1 MKTRYLLTG
10 TVLCTLIA
18 SAPAQPDNIGHTR
31 HHHRHGEPHPA
42 EVDPRRFFTNRTGA
56 DLPLPGEEEAF
67 FFVVFG
73 DRTGGPA
80 EGVSVLADAVRDT
93 NLLEPDFVMTVGDLV
108 EGYNQSGEWMEQTRE
123 FKEIMDRLL
132 CPWFPVAG
140 NHDIYWRGEG
150 RPPGEHEAEYEMH
163 FGPLWYAFTHKN
175 CLFIALYSDEGNP
188 ETGEKNFNKPECQVM
203 SEAQFSWLKET
214 LQRGRDMDHIFLFLH
229 HPRWL
234 GGNYG
239 DDWEKVHRE
248 LVAAGNVTAVFAGHI
263 HRMRY
268 DPRDGIE
275 YVALATVGGGQ
286 SHVVPEAGWLHQY
299 HIVTVRKNQ
308 IALAAVP
315 VGEVMDVREITGA
328 LADEAAALARQA
340 PEFGGPLSVASDGSA
355 DGDVTVRFRNTASLP
370 IEVMVAAD
378 SDDSRWSALP
388 DHTHRVVEPGG
399 VFEYPFRV
407 RRMANSFDDAFRP
420 IRMVVSAEMLA
431 SGHRYAIPDVVAD
444 VPLDLHLPRP
454 ATPSGEGV
462 LTLDGRTGCLRV
474 ESEQLDVPD
483 GPMTLECWFNAR
495 SFGER
500 VGLLAKTEN
509 SEYGFFVSGGVPE
522 FDIHLGPTYVVAK
535 GDGPML
541 ETDRWHHIAGVFD
554 GNETRLYVDGR
565 LVSTVARSGERRTN
579 RLPLYVGADV
589 DGRGNPTS
597 FFDGRIDGVR
607 VSTVARYAGE
617 SFTPSRRHAP
627 DEHTA
632 LLLNMDGRVAAWAYD
647 ESPEEAHPGIVGG
660 AEIRVEP

>member
-1 MKTRYLLTG
+1 MNPLHI
-10 TVLCTLIA
+10 VLPVIVAA
-18 SAPAQPDNIGHTR
+18 SALAQPDNIGHTR

-93 NLLEPDFVMTVGDLV
+93 NLLEPDLVMTVGDLV

-123 FKEIMDRLL
+123 FRKIMDHLL

-175 CLFIALYSDEGNP
+175 CMFIALYSDEGNP
-188 ETGEKNFNKPECQVM
+188 ETGEKNFNRPECQVM

-214 LQRGRDMDHIFLFLH
+214 LERGRGMDHVFLFLH

-286 SHVVPEAGWLHQY
+286 SHIVPEAGWLHQY

-315 VGEVMDVREITGA
+315 VGEVMDVREITGT
-328 LADEAAALARQA
+328 LADEAAVLARQS
-340 PEFGGPLSVASDGSA
+340 PEFGGPLAVASDGSA
-355 DGDVTVRFRNTASLP
+355 DGDVIVRFRNTASLRV
-370 IEVMVAAD
+370 EVMVAAD
-378 SDDSRWSALP
+378 SDDSRWSAVP
-388 DHTHRVVEPGG
+388 DHAHRVVEPGG
-399 VFEYPFRV
+399 VLEFPFRV
-407 RRMANSFDDAFRP
+407 RRMENSLDDGFRP

-431 SGHRYAIPDVVAD
+431 SGHRYAIPDIEAD
-444 VPLDLHLPRP
+444 VPLDLHLPSP
-454 ATPSGEGV
+454 AMPDGEGV
-462 LTLDGRTGCLRV
+462 LVLDGRTGCLRV
-474 ESEQLDVPD
+474 ENGRLDVPD

-500 VGLLAKTEN
+500 VGLVTKTEN

-522 FDIHLGPTYVVAK
+522 FDIHIGPRYVVARA
-535 GDGPML
+535 DGPAL
-541 ETDRWHHIAGVFD
+541 ETNRWHHLAGVFD

-565 LVSTVARSGERRTN
+565 LVSTIERTGRRRTN
-579 RLPLYVGADV
+579 NLPLYVGADV

-597 FFDGRIDGVR
+597 FFDGMIDGVR
-607 VSTVARYAGE
+607 VSTIARYAGE
-617 SFTPSRRHAP
+617 SFSPERRHAP

-632 LLLNMDGRVAAWAYD
+632 LLLNMDGRVAAWVYD
-647 ESPEEAHPGIVGG
+647 ESPREAHPSIVGD
-660 AEIRVEP
+660 ARIQVAR